1 MCMKITYKLS
11 VTQLQQLM

>member
-1 MCMKITYKLS
+1 MKITYKLS